1 MGELMAQTI
10 KLKCSGCTV
19 LDEVTIT
26 GRQTL
31 ADRIWNAMWNS
42 LSNLHGYSYMSTG
55 SGLGGNPFGDGRIGI
70 SEGFI
75 MDPASGLL
83 AFKGVNGKV
92 FKWDGRTPLSKSE
105 WQVAKEFFD
114 YLGGTA
120 PFLKKGA
127 DDVKLLID
135 YATKSYH
142 DIWGK
147 NGIPGKPRCID
158 GPNGI
163 IFYDSIPDDSWSKD
177 TLRYEDLTPERGWGN
192 AQKNYDLLTQ

>member
-1 MGELMAQTI
+1 
-10 KLKCSGCTV
+10 
-19 LDEVTIT
+19 
-26 GRQTL
+26 
-31 ADRIWNAMWNS
+31 MWNS

-75 MDPASGLL
+75 MDPASGLV
-83 AFKGVNGKV
+83 AFKRVNGKV
-92 FKWDGRTPLSKSE
+92 FKWDGRTPLSKGE
-105 WQVAKEFFD
+105 WEVAKEFFD

-120 PFLKKGA
+120 PSLKNGA
-127 DDVKLLID
+127 DDVKLLLD

-142 DIWGK
+142 DIWGSY
-147 NGIPGKPRCID
+147 GVRGKPRYIN

-192 AQKNYDLLTQ
+192 TKKNYDLLTQ